1 MLKCAF
7 IMIFK
12 DVTPKTYAA
21 VYKNQQCYC
30 LMAGVSHQQMGI
42 KYVRKLVEHE
52 YTVINLSGE
61 FDDDVAQ
68 MLQNEAGE
76 GVKIRKAGYS
86 IDEIIKK
93 HWQLDRCRRYGII
106 LKLPGVEKAQEFLLH
121 SKACDTR
128 VIVVK
133 DMRQARNAARRLVQ
147 KKVQLIELS
156 TWFDRLRMY
165 SVLEAIDD
173 AVPMGTCGDLDMRD
187 VEPY

>member
-7 IMIFK
+7 IVMFK
-12 DVTPKTYAA
+12 GVTPKTYAA

-68 MLQNEAGE
+68 MLRKEAGE
-76 GVKIRKAGYS
+76 GVKIRNAGYS

-93 HWQLDRCRRYGII
+93 HWLDRYKRYGVII
-106 LKLPGVEKAQEFLLH
+106 KLPGVEKAQEFVLRNE
-121 SKACDTR
+121 ACDTR

-133 DMRQARNAARRLVQ
+133 DMRQARKAARRMVQ
-147 KKVQLIELS
+147 KRVQLIELS
-156 TWFDRLRMY
+156 MWFDRLRMY

-173 AVPMGTCGDLDMRD
+173 AVPVGTCGDLDMKD
-187 VEPY
+187 VESY